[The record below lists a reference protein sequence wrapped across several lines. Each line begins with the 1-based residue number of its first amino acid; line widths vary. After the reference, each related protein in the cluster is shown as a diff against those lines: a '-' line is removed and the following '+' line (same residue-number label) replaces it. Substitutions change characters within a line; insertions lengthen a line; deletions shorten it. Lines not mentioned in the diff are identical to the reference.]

1 MALTLWSVM
10 TIFAGETAYLFS
22 YFINDSK
29 DGLHLAYSYDGLN
42 WTPLNGGRSFL
53 TPAVGKDKLMRD
65 PSICQSPDGTFHMV
79 WTSSWT
85 DRIIGY
91 ASSRDLIHW
100 SEQQAIPVMM
110 HEPKA
115 HNCWAPELFYD
126 EPSET
131 YYIFWATTIP
141 GRHKEVPTSESEKG
155 LNHRMYY
162 VTTKDFRTFSKTKM
176 FFNPDF
182 SVIDAA
188 IVKNPTQGDLIMVVK
203 NENSNPPEKNL
214 RVTRTKNI
222 AKGFPTKVSAP
233 ITGKYWAEGPAPLFV
248 GDALYVYF
256 DKYRDHRYG
265 AVRSLDHGETWED
278 VSDQVSFPRGIRH
291 GTAFAVDASVV
302 ESLIA
307 NRSYNPLI
315 PDNLADPSVSKFA
328 DTYYLYGTT
337 DLDYGLGRAGTPV
350 VWKSKDFVNWS
361 FEGSHIRGFDW
372 AKGYEYENDKGEK
385 KKGYFRYWAPGKVI
399 EQEGR
404 YYLYVTFVKPDEK
417 MGTYVLVADRPDGPF
432 RFAEGKGLSLPGTEE
447 ADTPAVV
454 PDIDGEPFIDEDGK
468 GYIFWRRRLAA
479 RLSDDKLHVDGEPVS
494 IKTARQGY
502 SEGPLMFKRKG
513 IYYYVYTLSGHQNYA
528 NAYMMSRESPLT
540 GFVKPEGNDIF
551 LFSAPENQVWGP
563 GHGNVFY
570 DEGTDE
576 YIFVYLEY
584 GDGGTTRQV
593 YANRM
598 EFNEDGTIK
607 TLVPDMRGVGY
618 LTTPQETRKN
628 VALQSHFYASSE
640 KAPRT
645 STVSIETQPNQP
657 LPDKGSVKNYT
668 RTHTYQAAH
677 VADES
682 NGTRW
687 MAADTD
693 SSPFITA
700 DLKEVRKVSECH
712 FFFTRPTEG
721 HTWKLEKSVDGKNW
735 QICAEQG
742 KVQARSPHIADGIG
756 EARYLRLHI
765 RRGDAGLWEWKIYE

>member
-10 TIFAGETAYLFS
+10 TISAGETAYLFS

-42 WTPLNGGRSFL
+42 WTSLNGGRSFL

-65 PSICQSPDGTFHMV
+65 PSICQAPDGTFHMV

-126 EPSET
+126 EASET

-188 IVKNPTQGDLIMVVK
+188 IVKDPKEGDLIMVVK

-214 RVTRTKNI
+214 RVTRTKDLV
-222 AKGFPTKVSAP
+222 KGFPTKVSAP

-302 ESLIA
+302 EALVA
-307 NRSYNPLI
+307 NRAYNPLI
-315 PDNLADPSVSKFA
+315 PDNLADPSVSKFG

-372 AKGYEYENDKGEK
+372 AKGYEYVNDKGEK

-399 EQEGR
+399 EQDGR

-432 RFAEGKGLSLPGTEE
+432 RFAEGKGLSVSGTAE
-447 ADTPAVV
+447 ADSPAIV
-454 PDIDGEPFIDEDGK
+454 PDIDGEPFVDEDGK
-468 GYIFWRRRLAA
+468 GYIFWRRRFAA
-479 RLSDDKLHVDGEPVS
+479 RLSDDKLHIEGEPVS

-570 DEGTDE
+570 DKGTDA

-598 EFNEDGTIK
+598 EFNEDGTIR
-607 TLVPDMRGVGY
+607 TLVPDARGVGC
-618 LTTPQETRKN
+618 LAAPQETRKN
-628 VALQSHFYASSE
+628 LALQSHFYASSE

-645 STVSIETQPNQP
+645 STVSIETHPNQP

-687 MAADTD
+687 LAADTD
-693 SSPFITA
+693 SSPFITV
-700 DLKEVRKVSECH
+700 DLKEVRTVSECH

-721 HTWKLEKSVDGKNW
+721 HAWRLEKSADGKNW
-735 QICAEQG
+735 QTCAEQG
-742 KVQARSPHIADGIG
+742 KVQARSPHIAGAIG